1 MDYISDPSNDH
12 REKRPK
18 NYYPTETV
26 AEYESEE
33 HILPS
38 NRMQRTDDVE
48 VVNDSNRVA
57 PRASEEY
64 IDRVKRFET
73 SSRY

>member
-1 MDYISDPSNDH
+1 MDYMSDPSNG
-12 REKRPK
+12 RGKRGPRDP
-18 NYYPTETV
+18 YPTETV

-33 HILPS
+33 QILPS
-38 NRMQRTDDVE
+38 NRIQRTDDVE

>member
-1 MDYISDPSNDH
+1 MDYMSDPSNRH
-12 REKRPK
+12 RKKGPK
-18 NYYPTETV
+18 DPCPTETV

-38 NRMQRTDDVE
+38 TRIQTTYDVE

-57 PRASEEY
+57 PRVSEEY
-64 IDRVKRFET
+64 MDRVKRFET
-73 SSRY
+73 SSRD